1 MHPLADTALPK
12 LSAGR
17 YSCDMTSTSPR
28 PLLPSLPL
36 FLALMALLGG
46 QPLRAQDNFE
56 VQVYG
61 AELVPVGRTI
71 FELHSNYTAKGS
83 QSVIDGVSPTYHALH
98 ETIEITHGFTDWLEV
113 GFYTFL
119 AVPSG
124 GGLEYVGNHIRPRV
138 SAPARWHWPVGVS
151 LSTEIGYQTRSYSV
165 DTWSWEIRPIVDQ
178 QIGRF
183 YWAVN
188 PTFEVALEGENA
200 GQGVEFAPSAQVNFD
215 ISRRFN
221 FALEYYAGLG
231 PLSNLSPADETDQQL
246 IPAINIDFG
255 PDWEFNLGTGI
266 ALTPSTDR
274 LLFKMIFGRRIGR
287 ERGAQK

>member
-1 MHPLADTALPK
+1 MGLYSCAMTLLILRQARPLAYGLAALC
-12 LSAGR
+12 LLTSGR
-17 YSCDMTSTSPR
+17 
-28 PLLPSLPL
+28 LH
-36 FLALMALLGG
+36 
-46 QPLRAQDNFE
+46 AQNNFE

-61 AELVPVGRTI
+61 AELIPPVRTI
-71 FELHSNYTAKGS
+71 FELHSNYTSKGS
-83 QSVIDGVSPTYHALH
+83 QSVTNGVSPTYHALH

-138 SAPARWHWPVGVS
+138 SAPARWQWPVGVS
-151 LSTEIGYQTRSYSV
+151 LSTEIGYQVRSYSE

-188 PTFEVALEGENA
+188 PTFEVALVGENV
-200 GQGVEFAPSAQVNFD
+200 GQGAEFNPSAQVNFD
-215 ISRRFN
+215 ISTRFN
-221 FALEYYAGLG
+221 LALEYYAGLG
-231 PLSNLSPADETDQQL
+231 PLSSLLPVDETDQQL
-246 IPAINIDFG
+246 IPAVNIDFG
-255 PDWEFNLGTGI
+255 PDWEFNFGTGI
-266 ALTPSTDR
+266 ALTPNTDR